1 VKALLVLVFAAFG
14 AACTPHPPYHP
25 VAPHRGSSDGIDVE
39 IVEVPSS
46 KASAKLTVR
55 APAGTMLVRGLLV
68 TAKAEPCREG
78 IRDSGL
84 GIDGQGKWLRPTA
97 IEGSHTVMLTF
108 PSSAAASILSD
119 ASAIDLV
126 LSRGDSD
133 VCVRTPFAG
142 AAPELAWDKHPVAS
156 GAFSFRIYFPS
167 HPVGSVGGG
176 WSFDQAFGG
185 IVGPMRLM
193 GSFGVGGANCKGDCP
208 VQDPGNG
215 FFWIPFRFSTDAYIL
230 ETRGFGIDAEAGYE
244 LIPSFRGRADHTT
257 RTETSHGPRL
267 ALRFAATAVP
277 QPGWPGGGRFAS
289 FGLEVFASEWMAITN
304 SSDRSFVWGLGLV
317 LDSGD

>member
-1 VKALLVLVFAAFG
+1 
-14 AACTPHPPYHP
+14 
-25 VAPHRGSSDGIDVE
+25 VAPHRGSAEGVDVE

-46 KASAKLTVR
+46 KFSAKLTVR
-55 APAGTMLVRGLLV
+55 APPGTMLVRGLLV

-84 GIDGQGKWLRPTA
+84 EVDGQLKWLRPTA
-97 IEGSHTVMLTF
+97 VEGSHTVNLTF

-126 LSRGDSD
+126 LSRGESAF
-133 VCVRTPFAG
+133 CVRTLFAG

-156 GAFSFRIYFPS
+156 GGYSFRLYYPLR
-167 HPVGSVGGG
+167 PVGSVSNG
-176 WSFDQAFGG
+176 WAFEQAFGG

-193 GSFGVGGANCKGDCP
+193 GTLGVGAASCEGHCP
-208 VQDPGNG
+208 VEDRGVG
-215 FFWIPFRFSTDAYIL
+215 FFWIPLRFSTDAYIY
-230 ETRGFGIDAEAGYE
+230 ETRGFGINAEGGYQ
-244 LIPSFRGRADHTT
+244 LTPSFRGQADNTT

-277 QPGWPGGGRFAS
+277 EPGWPGGGRFAS
-289 FGLEVFASEWMAITN
+289 FGFEVFVAEWMAITN
-304 SSDRSFVWGLGLV
+304 SSDHSFLWGLGV
-317 LDSGD
+317 VVDSGD